1 MPEALKEEEQ
11 TEDTQEEA
19 PEEDTDEAELDE
31 EALEDLLGEK
41 VMENIDESAEK
52 VAKRYMDA
60 MEKASADRAK
70 AFGEEESEEKQTD
83 LDDQEVKSFQERITN
98 DKRAT
103 LQTSLS
109 DLKAYVEKDTSISSN
124 YTGDVLLSEV
134 DEGVVNVN
142 KREPFIRELVSVGTI
157 DGQVDVWLEV
167 TNENGDPASVAEL
180 DAMPEKDY
188 DYEEKD
194 AKVKKVGVH
203 NKHSREMA
211 EDLPSIVTDIENELV
226 RDLELEIDDQILAGD
241 GTGNN
246 LTGIRQN
253 ETAFSAGNFS
263 GTLSGNANRFDVLNV
278 AVGQVYNK
286 DFQPNYIV
294 LHPEDVTGMNLEKD
308 ADGNYVMPP
317 FTTSD
322 RQRVRGIPVITNTG
336 ISAGD
341 FLVGDFS
348 RSIVKVKRD
357 VSVEMTNT
365 DQDDFVKDRFT
376 VRASARLSHRVS
388 ANEYEAFVGG
398 TFSSAQTALNV

>member
-1 MPEALKEEEQ
+1 MPTDLKEEEQ

-19 PEEDTDEAELDE
+19 PEEDTEEAELDE

-41 VMENIDESAEK
+41 VMENINESAEK

-70 AFGEEESEEKQTD
+70 AFGDGEEEQKQTD
-83 LDDQEVKSFQERITN
+83 LNDEEVKNFQERMTN

-134 DEGVVNVN
+134 DEDVVNVN

-188 DYEEKD
+188 DYEEKST
-194 AKVKKVGVH
+194 KVEKIGVH

-226 RDLELEIDDQILAGD
+226 RDLELKIDDQILAGD

-253 ETAFSAGNFS
+253 ETAFNAGSFS
-263 GTLSGNANRFDVLNV
+263 GQLSGNANRFDVLNV

-336 ISAGD
+336 VTAGD

-357 VSVEMTNT
+357 VAVEMTNT

-398 TFSSAQTALNV
+398 TFSSAQTALNA